1 MDTHVLRLPASQ
13 PALPSVITCHSAL
26 PKPAGQPE
34 KFPPNRHQSWRIR
47 ENGRVYTTG
56 QHVTFHANVSLSSP
70 SSPSPF
76 STRRY
81 KLMYA
86 FVVVAIRS
94 FVPSSIRRR
103 YLFLS
108 FSFFSFLF
116 FAFPHGA
123 FRDRFQRRDFLVIAV
138 KRDTLR

>member
-1 MDTHVLRLPASQ
+1 
-13 PALPSVITCHSAL
+13 
-26 PKPAGQPE
+26 
-34 KFPPNRHQSWRIR
+34 
-47 ENGRVYTTG
+47 
-56 QHVTFHANVSLSSP
+56 
-70 SSPSPF
+70 
-76 STRRY
+76 
-81 KLMYA
+81 MYA
-86 FVVVAIRS
+86 FVVVAVRS

>member
-1 MDTHVLRLPASQ
+1 MLRLPASQ

-70 SSPSPF
+70 SPF

-86 FVVVAIRS
+86 FVVVAVRS
-94 FVPSSIRRR
+94 FPLRFAVVIYFYPFPSFP
-103 YLFLS
+103 FLS
-108 FSFFSFLF
+108 FFF

>member
-1 MDTHVLRLPASQ
+1 
-13 PALPSVITCHSAL
+13 
-26 PKPAGQPE
+26 
-34 KFPPNRHQSWRIR
+34 
-47 ENGRVYTTG
+47 
-56 QHVTFHANVSLSSP
+56 
-70 SSPSPF
+70 
-76 STRRY
+76 
-81 KLMYA
+81 MYA
-86 FVVVAIRS
+86 FVVVAVRS

-108 FSFFSFLF
+108 FFFLSFLFFF